1 MEVNEV
7 NQMIS
12 IAKQYYELGMSQE
25 QIANHE
31 YISKSSVSRLL
42 KKAVANGYVVFQIN
56 HPIES
61 VQILENEFYKYFDVE
76 KVFITPAYVDDY
88 EIRLRDTCKA
98 VAIDL
103 NKMVRDDEII
113 SVSWG
118 RTMEYLANLL
128 TSPTQNKKNT
138 KVVLLNGSV
147 AENIVSAR
155 SSQIVEKF
163 ADVYLS
169 QGFLLPAPVLV
180 DTKEIAQAI
189 TSDSRIRRALNLAEQ
204 SQLAV
209 FGIGSLSHQSVLIE
223 RGSIT
228 QDDFNE
234 IQDTNAVGDICSRY
248 FDIDGK
254 IVCRNMDERT
264 IGVGLDNIREK
275 KVTIGIAVGRKKT
288 AAIIGA
294 LEGGFVNHLYT
305 DEITAKEVITNY
317 KKLYSK

>member
-1 MEVNEV
+1 MDVNEV

-25 QIANHE
+25 QIANKE

-42 KKAVANGYVVFQIN
+42 KKAVDNGYVVFQIN

-61 VQILENEFYKYFDVE
+61 VQILENEFYKYFNVQ

-103 NKMVRDDEII
+103 NKMVRDNEVIG
-113 SVSWG
+113 VSWG
-118 RTMEYLANLL
+118 RTMEYLANVL
-128 TSPTQNKKNT
+128 TSPLQNRKNT
-138 KVVLLNGSV
+138 KVVQLNGSF
-147 AENIVSAR
+147 AGNIMSAR

-169 QGFLLPAPVLV
+169 QGYLLPVPGLV
-180 DTKEIAQAI
+180 DTELIARTI
-189 TSDSRIRRALNLAEQ
+189 ESDSRICAVLEMANM

-209 FGIGSLSHQSVLIE
+209 FGIGSVSHQSVLIE
-223 RGSIT
+223 RGSFT
-228 QDDFNE
+228 QEDYDE
-234 IQDTNAVGDICSRY
+234 IIKAGAVGDICSRY
-248 FDIDGK
+248 FDVSGK
-254 IVCRNMDERT
+254 IVCEPIDKRT
-264 IGVGLDNIREK
+264 IGVSLENIGKK
-275 KVTIGIAVGRKKT
+275 KVSIGIAVGRNKSG
-288 AAIIGA
+288 AIIGA
-294 LEGGFVNHLYT
+294 LHGGIVNHLYT

-317 KKLYSK
+317 KKSYIK